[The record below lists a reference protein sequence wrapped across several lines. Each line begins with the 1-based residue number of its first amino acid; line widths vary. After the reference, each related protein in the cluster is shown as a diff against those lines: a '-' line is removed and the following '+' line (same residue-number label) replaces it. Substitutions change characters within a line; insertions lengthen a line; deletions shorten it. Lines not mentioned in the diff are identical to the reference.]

1 MIVPKKQKKSV
12 MEEELEALS
21 KGKTCIKEEEGDRIL
36 KIIKKHANEI
46 SKTKRQYLDTDVDSP
61 QYGIYSNI
69 ESAFDILIDD
79 LRKEGFVI

>member
-1 MIVPKKQKKSV
+1 MAKKQKKSV

-21 KGKTCIKEEEGDRIL
+21 HGKTCTKEEEGDRIL
-36 KIIKKHANEI
+36 KLIRKHADEV
-46 SKTKRQYLDTDVDSP
+46 SKTKRQYLETNIDSP

-79 LRKEGFVI
+79 LRKEGLAI

>member
-1 MIVPKKQKKSV
+1 MAKKQKKSV

-21 KGKTCIKEEEGDRIL
+21 QGKTCTKEEEGDRIL
-36 KIIKKHANEI
+36 KLIRKHADEI
-46 SKTKRQYLDTDVDSP
+46 SKTKKHYLENDNDAA

-79 LRKEGFVI
+79 LRKEGFAI

>member
-1 MIVPKKQKKSV
+1 MAKKQKKSV

-21 KGKTCIKEEEGDRIL
+21 RGKTCTKEEEGDRIL
-36 KIIKKHANEI
+36 KLIRKHADEV
-46 SKTKRQYLDTDVDSP
+46 SKTKLLYLDEDDVDSQ

-79 LRKEGFVI
+79 LRKEGFAI